1 MDYSDLKEV
10 FTSKKIEVK
19 EIANELEMTP
29 NGFRESIKNE
39 TIPLR
44 KLKLL
49 CTMLKL
55 NPILF
60 FDVVPG
66 TYINNVGNGH
76 TQVGNGNKI
85 QIENKDRE
93 IEMLK
98 QRLADKDEIIE
109 MLRDKIN
116 MLNQP
121 VSLAAK
127 PNTEYK
133 TKK

>member
-1 MDYSDLKEV
+1 MDYNQLKEIAS
-10 FTSKKIEVK
+10 SKKIEVK

-49 CTMLKL
+49 CTLLKL
-55 NPILF
+55 NPMLF
-60 FDVVPG
+60 FDVVSG

-98 QRLADKDEIIE
+98 QRLADKDEIIKL
-109 MLRDKIN
+109 LRERNNNSNHGYGLVAEPKI
-116 MLNQP
+116 
-121 VSLAAK
+121 
-127 PNTEYK
+127 
-133 TKK
+133 

>member
-1 MDYSDLKEV
+1 MEYNDLKEI
-10 FTSKKIEVK
+10 FISKNDELKD
-19 EIANELEMTP
+19 IASELEMTP

-39 TIPLR
+39 TIQLR
-44 KLKLL
+44 KLKQL
-49 CTMLKL
+49 CTRLKL
-55 NPILF
+55 NPLLF

-98 QRLADKDEIIE
+98 QRLADKDEIIKL
-109 MLRDKIN
+109 LRERN
-116 MLNQP
+116 NNSGYGLT
-121 VSLAAK
+121 AAE
-127 PNTEYK
+127 PR
-133 TKK
+133 